1 MVVPSLAK
9 LAILSKQTLDQN
21 DGSFASSLQEFK
33 RHHLLIDNETNG
45 RSMNPFQSF
54 SANK

>member
-45 RSMNPFQSF
+45 RSMDPISKLFC
-54 SANK
+54 K